1 MADSGMMREAWAAYE
16 PFRDQ
21 FTSLA
26 PDKYPP
32 EYIDGCVMIGSWR
45 CWGTD
50 QAAILTEVREYPS
63 GLKELHGLA
72 AAGDVSAILELI
84 EVAEAW
90 GRQRGCAIAAIESR
104 PAWQKLLPG
113 YEPEQ
118 VRIVKGLN

>member
-45 CWGTD
+45 CWGT
-50 QAAILTEVREYPS
+50 
-63 GLKELHGLA
+63 
-72 AAGDVSAILELI
+72 
-84 EVAEAW
+84 
-90 GRQRGCAIAAIESR
+90 AIAAIESR